1 MFFLWRFC
9 GYRGGNGPVTL
20 YDIRGQE
27 VPADKFTKSFRHSQK
42 FKSGGTKC
50 TIRRIAAV

>member
-1 MFFLWRFC
+1 MGILWLQ
-9 GYRGGNGPVTL
+9 RGKRSCAS